1 MDKRAEFSAAMKEA
15 MKNRDAVGLATI
27 RLIQAALKDRD
38 ISARGNGKTEG
49 IDDNEI
55 LSMLGTMI
63 KQRQESL
70 KTYREAGREDLAER
84 EQEEIQVIQRFMPK
98 QLSEEELHA
107 AVKSLIK
114 KTGASGIKDMGK
126 VMNAL
131 KAEYAGQAD
140 MGKAGAVVK
149 QLLG

>member
-1 MDKRAEFSAAMKEA
+1 MDKRAEFSATMKEA
-15 MKNRDAVGLATI
+15 MKNKDAVALSTV
-27 RLIQAALKDRD
+27 RLIMAALKDRD

-49 IDDNEI
+49 IDDAEI

-70 KTYREAGREDLAER
+70 KTYRDAGRDDLAER
-84 EQEEIQVIQRFMPK
+84 EEEEIQVIQRFMPK
-98 QLSEEELHA
+98 QLSESELEDVIA
-107 AVKSLIK
+107 KLIK
-114 KTGASGIKDMGK
+114 KTGAAGIKDMGK

-131 KAEYAGQAD
+131 KADYAGQAD

-149 QLLG
+149 RKLG

>member
-15 MKNRDAVGLATI
+15 MKNKDTVGLATV

-38 ISARGNGKTEG
+38 ISARGQGKTEG

-98 QLSEEELHA
+98 QLSDEELEA
-107 AVKSLIK
+107 TIKVLIK
-114 KTGASGIKDMGK
+114 KTGAAGIKDMGK

-131 KAEYAGQAD
+131 KSDYAGQAD
-140 MGKAGAVVK
+140 MGKAGSVVK

>member
-15 MKNRDAVGLATI
+15 MKNKDTVGLATI

-84 EQEEIQVIQRFMPK
+84 EQEEIQIIQRFMPK
-98 QLSEEELHA
+98 QLTDDELHA
-107 AVKSLIK
+107 AIKAIVK
-114 KTGASGIKDMGK
+114 KTGAAGIKDMGK
-126 VMNAL
+126 VMNVL
-131 KAEYAGQAD
+131 KSDYAGQAD